1 MAGGRVYGGSTGS
14 SSLSV
19 LLQNQRGS
27 SATEPLDSLFLS
39 GSCNSSSSP
48 SFLGSRS
55 MMSFEDVNGAN
66 GSNKSFYRSFGCDE
80 IGIDDDFDEYF
91 HQPGKKRRLSV
102 DQVQFLEKSFEV
114 ENKLEPERKV
124 QLAKDLGLQ
133 PRQVAIWFQN
143 RRARWKTKQ
152 MEKDYDV
159 LQASYN
165 SLKADYESLRKET
178 DKLKTEVQ
186 LLSDEL
192 LKREKEKE
200 SSNSEVCDDSNKLCD
215 QEELVEKPIIG
226 ESASEG
232 EISKASTTVVC
243 QQLEDISSVRSDIFD
258 SDSPRCFADGVH
270 SNPLMEPARDSSYV
284 FEADQSDLS
293 QDEEDNHF
301 INRTFLPSSSSSYI
315 FPKLEDV
322 DYSDPPETSCNF
334 GYPVEDPAFW
344 SWSF

>member
-1 MAGGRVYGGSTGS
+1 MAGGRVYGGGNGS

-27 SATEPLDSLFLS
+27 SGSEPLDSLFFS
-39 GSCNSSSSP
+39 GSCNSSTSS

-55 MMSFEDVNGAN
+55 MMSFEDFHGGN
-66 GSNKSFYRSFGCDE
+66 GSNKSFFRSFGSDE
-80 IGIDDDFDEYF
+80 IGLDDDLDEYF
-91 HQPGKKRRLSV
+91 HQPGKKRRLTV

-178 DKLKTEVQ
+178 DKLKAEV
-186 LLSDEL
+186 LVLSDEL

-200 SSNSEVCDDSNKLCD
+200 SNSELSDNSNKLS
-215 QEELVEKPIIG
+215 EEPVEKPLA

-232 EISKASTTVVC
+232 EVSKVSTVLC
-243 QQLEDISSVRSDIFD
+243 HQEDISSVKSDIFD
-258 SDSPRCFADGVH
+258 SDSPRLTDGVH
-270 SNPLMEPARDSSYV
+270 SNPLMEPGDSSYA

-293 QDEEDNHF
+293 QDEEDKL
-301 INRTFLPSSSSSYI
+301 ISRSFLPSGYV

-322 DYSDPPETSCNF
+322 DYSDPPESSCNF
-334 GYPVEDPAFW
+334 EYPVEDHAFW
-344 SWSF
+344 SWSY